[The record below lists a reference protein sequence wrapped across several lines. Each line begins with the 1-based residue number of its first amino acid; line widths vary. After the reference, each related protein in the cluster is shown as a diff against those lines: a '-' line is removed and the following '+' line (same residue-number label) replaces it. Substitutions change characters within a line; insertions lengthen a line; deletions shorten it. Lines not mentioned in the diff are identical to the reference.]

1 MVSQRVLVANFA
13 WVAESSSLIP
23 VRNFWIDVSSTG
35 LAGADAALAAL
46 RANAAPTFT
55 YAISQ
60 YHCYFQDGGHVRYK
74 LRYDMQNAE
83 NLYGA
88 YHPELAPSPLVPI
101 PEYWIQEG
109 ITG

>member
-1 MVSQRVLVANFA
+1 MVSQRVLTNNFA
-13 WVAESSSLIP
+13 WIVESSSLVP
-23 VRNFWIDVSSTG
+23 VRNWWIDVSSTG
-35 LAGADAALAAL
+35 LAGADAALAEL
-46 RANAAPTFT
+46 RANAQPTFT
-55 YAISQ
+55 HAISQ

-83 NLYGA
+83 KLYGA
-88 YHPELAPSPLVPI
+88 YHPELAPSPLVPT